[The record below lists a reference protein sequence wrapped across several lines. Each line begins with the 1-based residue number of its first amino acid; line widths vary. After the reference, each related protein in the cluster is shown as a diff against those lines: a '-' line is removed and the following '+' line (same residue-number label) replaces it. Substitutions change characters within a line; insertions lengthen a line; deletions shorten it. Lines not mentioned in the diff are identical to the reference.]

1 MNYLI
6 DLSNGTGFD
15 EMSFGGK
22 AKNLSNLIEIGINVP
37 GGFCLTSEAFLTHC
51 EENGITKLYEEFLT
65 LEPHNPQKIK
75 ILAQIRKDILT
86 SEISPVI
93 ENAVKHT
100 WEKMKSSKIA
110 VRSSCVG
117 EDSYDKSY
125 AGIFSSYL
133 NLSSFQE
140 VIQAIRNVWKSVFSE
155 QAIYYRQ
162 EVSFPRMAVV
172 IQEMLE
178 GEYSGVL
185 FSQNPISPELNTMV
199 MEGSRDSRAI
209 VDGYNPEIRF
219 EFSKSEDFVSK
230 ESSWLPP
237 FKSLFETA
245 QRLET
250 LLNYPI
256 DMEWAIQGETAYIL
270 QVRPL
275 KVKEIDSN
283 SDKLKFCSL
292 DDRASS
298 EKLDL
303 KRHGYE
309 DFWIR
314 FINKK
319 YWIRKKAR
327 EIGAHHYAEF
337 FIQFTPDQIDEANE
351 KLNSID
357 LDSEYLVLRSPGMKF
372 SQKYYHRN
380 AFIDAMRQLITENP
394 NQSEYLMQVG
404 EFIPVEIAGFSTLL
418 HDGNIYVEYAPG
430 LASGINSSE
439 FSPSQVIVD
448 HSGTIVHEELKS
460 FPEIYIFDEVEKEKI
475 KVPNLNDQPC
485 VLSTALISEIIK
497 ATLEY
502 SKSLQEPRLEWYF
515 YKNKFYIK
523 DLSMENNPVHFSS
536 DVGLIMSAGFAEGN
550 ILLLTEEDIDFLD
563 ELGENLN
570 VSVISRS
577 EKEDE
582 FTIEEH
588 DHKNHIVINRLSE
601 ATNVIVVATRP
612 STGFVPFLDNIKG
625 FIFNQ
630 GSLLSHLGIVLREKR
645 IPALISKE
653 ATQTYRESEMVSF
666 SSETGISKY

>member
-1 MNYLI
+1 MNYVI
-6 DLSNGTGFD
+6 SLSDGTDFD
-15 EMSFGGK
+15 EISLGGK
-22 AKNLSNLIEIGINVP
+22 AKNLSNLINIGMNVP
-37 GGFCLTSEAFLTHC
+37 SGFCLTSEAFLAHC
-51 EENGITKLYEEFLT
+51 ETNGIKKLYEEFLT
-65 LEPHNPQKIK
+65 LESHNPQRIK
-75 ILAQIRKDILT
+75 ILAKIRKTILT
-86 SEISPVI
+86 SEMSSNF
-93 ENAVKHT
+93 ENAIRKA
-100 WEKMKSSKIA
+100 WGEMDLPPIA

-133 NLSSFQE
+133 HITTLQGLL
-140 VIQAIRNVWKSVFSE
+140 QAIRNVWKSVFSE

-162 EVSFPRMAVV
+162 EDTFPLMAVV
-172 IQEMLE
+172 IQEMIE

-199 MEGSRDSRAI
+199 VEGSRESRAI
-209 VDGYNPEIRF
+209 VDGFDPDIRF
-219 EFSKSEDFVSK
+219 ELSRSEDIENEYS
-230 ESSWLPP
+230 LIPP
-237 FKSLFETA
+237 FKSLFKTA
-245 QRLET
+245 RKLERL
-250 LLNYPI
+250 LSYPI
-256 DMEWAIQGETAYIL
+256 DMEWAIRGDDTYIL

-275 KVKEIDSN
+275 RVEVKDSYSGN
-283 SDKLKFCSL
+283 MKFCSL

-298 EKLDL
+298 EKLEL

-327 EIGAHHYAEF
+327 EIGANHYAEF
-337 FIQFTPDQIDEANE
+337 FIQFTPEQVVEANE
-351 KLNSID
+351 NLKAIE

-380 AFIDAMRQLITENP
+380 TFIDAMRQIINENP
-394 NQSEYLMQVG
+394 NQSEYLIQVG
-404 EFIPVEIAGFSTLL
+404 EFIPVEIAGFSTQL
-418 HDGNIYVEYAPG
+418 HDGNIYIEYAPG
-430 LASGINSSE
+430 LPSGINTSE

-448 HSGTIVHEELKS
+448 RLGTVVHEEMKS
-460 FPEIYIFDEVEKEKI
+460 FPEIYIFDEAEMEKV
-475 KVPNLNDQPC
+475 KVSNPTNQPC
-485 VLSTALISEIIK
+485 VLDSSLISEIIN

-523 DLSMENNPVHFSS
+523 DLSMENNPVYFSS
-536 DVGLIMSAGFAEGN
+536 NLGLIMSAGFAEGN
-550 ILLLTEEDIDFLD
+550 ILLLNETDIDFLD

-588 DHKNHIVINRLSE
+588 DHKNHEVINRLSE
-601 ATNVIVVATRP
+601 VSSVIVVATRP

-653 ATQTYRESEMVSF
+653 ATQIYRNGEFVSF
-666 SSETGISKY
+666 SSETGITKY